1 MGEDL
6 PTVANGMEELIT
18 ALKTGLT
25 ADAFFGSLSGYA
37 DLIVTLVLVA
47 FAIYTFKHVI
57 KGASHGKARI

>member
-1 MGEDL
+1 MGTEE
-6 PTVANGMEELIT
+6 PVVSGMEALISK
-18 ALKTGLT
+18 LNTGLT

-47 FAIYTFKHVI
+47 FAIYIFKHVI

>member
-1 MGEDL
+1 
-6 PTVANGMEELIT
+6 MEALVT
-18 ALKTGLT
+18 KLKTGLT

-47 FAIYTFKHVI
+47 FAIYTFRHVI

>member
-1 MGEDL
+1 MGTEE
-6 PTVANGMEELIT
+6 PVVSGMEELVT

-25 ADAFFGSLSGYA
+25 ADAFFGSLSGYS

-47 FAIYTFKHVI
+47 FSIYIFSHVI